1 MKKNFQ
7 PPKNKPLSTEKNYQP
22 SPLPSPQTVPQAP
35 RNTKIEPNHAKTSS
49 MTLDPQPSVES
60 IEPVESVES
69 VESVEPV
76 ERAPLANIHPLPSP
90 MTSLTHTLC
99 GIPPQPPHF
108 DRNRPS
114 TRRRFKYADDKAT
127 LHSLHPSDEPQR
139 PIRI

>member
-22 SPLPSPQTVPQAP
+22 SSLPSPQTVPQAP
-35 RNTKIEPNHAKTSS
+35 RNTKIEPNHARTSY
-49 MTLDPQPSVES
+49 MTLGLQPSVEQS
-60 IEPVESVES
+60 NQSNSRISRINRIS
-69 VESVEPV
+69 RIS
-76 ERAPLANIHPLPSP
+76 RTSTSRQPSP